1 MVEKTVKEI
10 EWERSQL
17 KLQYAADTR
26 KFEIQLFWQRS
37 LYFWGFVLASLV
49 AYSALDQESDRLA
62 RTATICFG
70 FLTSVAWSLQNRGSK
85 YWQEAWEQKVE
96 KAQTA
101 VLGQDLFKHK
111 EDLLPKS
118 EDRNWRHHWLRAR
131 RYSVSKLAIAM
142 SDLAVFLWLF
152 LASLDSNA
160 DLKASVDYP
169 KTSLYV
175 GSLLFAAAIS
185 YFGLSNEKLKP
196 PHLT

>member
-1 MVEKTVKEI
+1 MGAKPTHAPI
-10 EWERSQL
+10 RCR
-17 KLQYAADTR
+17 YAKIR
-26 KFEIQLFWQRS
+26 NS
-37 LYFWGFVLASLV
+37 VVLAKITLFLGLRSSITCCLFSLRPRV
-49 AYSALDQESDRLA
+49 RQLA